1 MKKLLILTGV
11 VAALGLLSAYA
22 GGIAN
27 PENLSARAAV
37 LDAGKVPSTCACPC
51 PQCGSAPCCCKA
63 ACPKAVTGSKATTCS
78 KTATCP
84 KGSKAAA
91 SCPVAK
97 DDAKACPKAGSRC
110 KAQKTPS
117 PEKATDKPQN

>member
-11 VAALGLLSAYA
+11 VAALGLFSAYA
-22 GGIAN
+22 GGITN

-37 LDAGKVPSTCACPC
+37 LTADKAP
-51 PQCGSAPCCCKA
+51 APCCCKA
-63 ACPKAVTGSKATTCS
+63 ACPKAVNCSKATTCS
-78 KTATCP
+78 KAATCP

-117 PEKATDKPQN
+117 PEKTTDKPQN